1 MPIFLLGGI
10 TNTIENRIMHQM
22 SENNRRI
29 AKNTLMLYFRM
40 ILMMLIGLYT
50 SRVVLQTL
58 GVVDY
63 GVNNVVGGVVTM
75 LSFLTGSLGGA
86 TSRYITFGLGKGNLE
101 KLEFTFGNILTI
113 HYILAFVVLLFGE
126 TIGLWF
132 FNTQL
137 QIPEA
142 RQTAAFWVY
151 QFSIMSSMMAVLSVP
166 YNAAVVAH
174 EKMSAFAYMS
184 LLDGTLK
191 LLIVFLLIVLPY
203 DKLIIY
209 AGLFLG
215 VQTLDRI
222 IYYVYCRRRFEETR
236 AMCRYDKK
244 MFKEIF
250 AYAGW
255 TMNGALADMGYTQ
268 GLNILLNM
276 FFGPAVNAARGIAV
290 HVQGISQ
297 QFCTNFQM
305 ALNPQ
310 ITKSYAQGN
319 LDYMHQLLIR
329 SSKFSFFIMLFIAL
343 PLMLEAKYVLQV
355 WLGIVPGNTVT
366 FVRLTLIIS
375 LLFTLR
381 NPIIVSVHA
390 TGNLR
395 RFQLVEG
402 TMLLSIV
409 PIAYL
414 LLKFL
419 GVSPWWV
426 FCVHITVE
434 VITQLARL
442 FIVLPMIGMRFKEY
456 LQLVLKPV
464 LIVSF
469 ITPIIPIY
477 MTYRDNNSFF
487 SFIQTCSVCVAC
499 CTLTMF
505 YLGCNN
511 GEKMFIKSKVG
522 HIVQRLKR

>member
-1 MPIFLLGGI
+1 
-10 TNTIENRIMHQM
+10 
-22 SENNRRI
+22 
-29 AKNTLMLYFRM
+29 
-40 ILMMLIGLYT
+40 
-50 SRVVLQTL
+50 
-58 GVVDY
+58 
-63 GVNNVVGGVVTM
+63 
-75 LSFLTGSLGGA
+75 
-86 TSRYITFGLGKGNLE
+86 
-101 KLEFTFGNILTI
+101 
-113 HYILAFVVLLFGE
+113 
-126 TIGLWF
+126 
-132 FNTQL
+132 
-137 QIPEA
+137 
-142 RQTAAFWVY
+142 
-151 QFSIMSSMMAVLSVP
+151 
-166 YNAAVVAH
+166 
-174 EKMSAFAYMS
+174 
-184 LLDGTLK
+184 
-191 LLIVFLLIVLPY
+191 
-203 DKLIIY
+203 
-209 AGLFLG
+209 
-215 VQTLDRI
+215 
-222 IYYVYCRRRFEETR
+222 
-236 AMCRYDKK
+236 MCRYDKK

-487 SFIQTCSVCVAC
+487 SFILTCSICVAC